1 MIGKGKVVQ
10 SVSVIVSV
18 PEHVSSVL
26 WMCLC
31 DRLTSKQKIDKTSF
45 TVLLW
50 MEECDGVFVA
60 EAY

>member
-31 DRLTSKQKIDKTSF
+31 DRLTSKQKNYSAP
-45 TVLLW
+45 V
-50 MEECDGVFVA
+50 DGGM
-60 EAY
+60 